1 MKIKAIAISIGI
13 FLGITLVACAATA
26 IYFSTPTIISD
37 WEKPGDI
44 SLTDVFPEG
53 GEIGP
58 GESKSIN
65 LVITSGATLDMY
77 AFIRVVMP
85 RFSSSGLYSLNV
97 ADGWSIEES
106 GVKDG
111 KFVTVYR
118 YGDIVAPGEQTTPL
132 ATQITMKDIGE
143 EEYAGLGDINVEVGG
158 YACSTE
164 DMDID
169 DVWGAIKEHYEL

>member
-1 MKIKAIAISIGI
+1 M
-13 FLGITLVACAATA
+13 
-26 IYFSTPTIISD
+26 
-37 WEKPGDI
+37 
-44 SLTDVFPEG
+44 
-53 GEIGP
+53 
-58 GESKSIN
+58 
-65 LVITSGATLDMY
+65 ITSGATLDMY

-106 GVKDG
+106 GGKDG

-143 EEYAGLGDINVEVGG
+143 EEYAGLGDINVEVGCYG
-158 YACSTE
+158 CGTE

-169 DVWGAIKEHYEL
+169 DAWGAIKEHYEL

>member
-1 MKIKAIAISIGI
+1 MKIKAIAILISII
-13 FLGITLVACAATA
+13 LGITLVACAATA

-53 GEIGP
+53 GEFGP

-97 ADGWSIEES
+97 ADGWSEVES
-106 GVKDG
+106 GVA
-111 KFVTVYR
+111 
-118 YGDIVAPGEQTTPL
+118 GDR
-132 ATQITMKDIGE
+132 
-143 EEYAGLGDINVEVGG
+143 
-158 YACSTE
+158 
-164 DMDID
+164 
-169 DVWGAIKEHYEL
+169 